1 MYNFFFKKKRK
12 KKKRGQSQ
20 WGTAAIGS
28 KKDPTEER

>member
-1 MYNFFFKKKRK
+1 MIFFLKKK